1 MWKLIESFVKESR
14 SIADII
20 YFDVA
25 NTFDSV
31 SHQRLLDKFELYDY
45 FKLDSI
51 SLQ

>member
-14 SIADII
+14 GIVDII
-20 YFDVA
+20 YFNVA

-31 SHQRLLDKFELYDY
+31 SHQSLLDKFELYDD
-45 FKLDSI
+45 FELDSS